1 VSSVVLGAV
10 TPGEVA
16 RNRDA
21 FTRPVPATLWRDL
34 VAERL
39 LSADAPLPR

>member
-1 VSSVVLGAV
+1 VVLGAV
-10 TPGEVA
+10 TPAEVS
-16 RNRDA
+16 RNLDA
-21 FTRPVPATLWRDL
+21 FARPVPAALWRDL